1 MYHGPL
7 LLRICGVRK
16 FTAVIMYILM
26 KLPLLSIILAAI
38 SGATSALSPL
48 SPLCPPHPTS
58 PEMQR
63 TIFSDFIHTWMVDK
77 NYEGAWRRHVDRN
90 YIQHNPWVLSG
101 RDNVITALSA
111 IVPFSNFTLL
121 HSGFDDDKD
130 WAHYRW
136 DAPNTTMPN
145 AVMDLF
151 RFNGTCIVEH

>member
-1 MYHGPL
+1 
-7 LLRICGVRK
+7 
-16 FTAVIMYILM
+16 
-26 KLPLLSIILAAI
+26 
-38 SGATSALSPL
+38 
-48 SPLCPPHPTS
+48 
-58 PEMQR
+58 MQR

-77 NYEGAWRRHVDRN
+77 NCEGTWRRHVDRN